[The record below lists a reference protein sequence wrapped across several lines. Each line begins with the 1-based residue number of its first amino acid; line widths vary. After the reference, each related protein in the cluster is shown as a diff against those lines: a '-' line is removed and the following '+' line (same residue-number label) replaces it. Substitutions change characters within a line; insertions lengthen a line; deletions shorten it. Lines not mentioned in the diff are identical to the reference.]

1 MIDITVV
8 EVVVAA
14 AVVVVVVAE
23 KNNLKEVNLSCS
35 CVLEVGRSNEE
46 RPASRSRLG

>member
-14 AVVVVVVAE
+14 AVVVVAE